1 MRITAC
7 LSLVRGVRAMFG
19 LYSGK
24 DDAVKPIFYRRIKE
38 RQEAEEWLAVY
49 RLMYPLEEFHI
60 VTVH

>member
-1 MRITAC
+1 
-7 LSLVRGVRAMFG
+7 MFG